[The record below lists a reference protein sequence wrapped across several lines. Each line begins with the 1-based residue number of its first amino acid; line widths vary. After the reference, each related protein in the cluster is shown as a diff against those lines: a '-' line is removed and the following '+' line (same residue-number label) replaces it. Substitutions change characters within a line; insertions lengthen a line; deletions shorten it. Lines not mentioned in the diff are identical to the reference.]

1 MTKKHPLWLLALS
14 PVVWSLHFTASYI
27 IAAIWCAKFPAT
39 DLKTVK
45 ILIGG
50 LTFISLVIVG
60 QGIMSGYKKHRS
72 GFSEPP
78 HDSDTTQDRDRF
90 LGLTR
95 LLISSLSF
103 IAIIY
108 NAYAVFIFGSCE

>member
-14 PVVWSLHFTASYI
+14 PLVWSLHFTASYI

-39 DLKTVK
+39 DLKIVK
-45 ILIGG
+45 MLIGG
-50 LTFISLVIVG
+50 ITLISLVIVG
-60 QGIMSGYKKHRS
+60 EGIMSGLKKYSS
-72 GFSEPP
+72 GFS
-78 HDSDTTQDRDRF
+78 HSSQDSDTTQDRDRF

-95 LLISSLSF
+95 LLVSSLSF

-108 NAYAVFIFGSCE
+108 NAYAVFVFGSCE